1 MPPKSPH
8 WQPSSAYLHLNSHAA
23 EGPYEARLLYRSVA
37 VAVFDC
43 DIPVL
48 PIEYCSPD
56 QFGRA
61 ICAFERCVASEC
73 VPGRPRGSSQD
84 SGSIRQIA
92 AELRGESRA
101 GRWAD
106 EVSFAHGGLPAFSHG
121 RRSRTRLARERSEEA
136 SP

>member
-8 WQPSSAYLHLNSHAA
+8 RQPSSAYLHLNSHAA
-23 EGPYEARLLYRSVA
+23 EGPYEACLLYRSVA

-56 QFGRA
+56 QVGHA
-61 ICAFERCVASEC
+61 ICAFERCVAREY
-73 VPGRPRGSSQD
+73 VPGRPESSSQH
-84 SGSIRQIA
+84 SGSIREVA

-101 GRWAD
+101 SGWASK
-106 EVSFAHGGLPAFSHG
+106 VSFTHGRLHAFSHG
-121 RRSRTRLARERSEEA
+121 R
-136 SP
+136 

>member
-23 EGPYEARLLYRSVA
+23 EGPYETRLLYRSIA

-56 QFGRA
+56 QFERA
-61 ICAFERCVASEC
+61 SCVFERCVAGEC
-73 VPGRPRGSSQD
+73 VPGRPESSSQD
-84 SGSIRQIA
+84 SGSIREVA

-101 GRWAD
+101 GGWSG
-106 EVSFAHGGLPAFSHG
+106 EVSFAHGRIHAFPNG
-121 RRSRTRLARERSEEA
+121 R
-136 SP
+136 